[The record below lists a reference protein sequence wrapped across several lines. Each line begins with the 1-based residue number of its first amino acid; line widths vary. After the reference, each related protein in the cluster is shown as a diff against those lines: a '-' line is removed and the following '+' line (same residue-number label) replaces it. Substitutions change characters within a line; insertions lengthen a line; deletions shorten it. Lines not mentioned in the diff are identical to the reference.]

1 VTITE
6 KPKKKSNKHTP
17 QKKDEKRKK
26 KKKVQSVSF
35 PENSRQ
41 QPNRAEHKLFPTCNL
56 SMGRS
61 LTASDLAQGRV

>member
-1 VTITE
+1 
-6 KPKKKSNKHTP
+6 
-17 QKKDEKRKK
+17 
-26 KKKVQSVSF
+26 VQSVSF